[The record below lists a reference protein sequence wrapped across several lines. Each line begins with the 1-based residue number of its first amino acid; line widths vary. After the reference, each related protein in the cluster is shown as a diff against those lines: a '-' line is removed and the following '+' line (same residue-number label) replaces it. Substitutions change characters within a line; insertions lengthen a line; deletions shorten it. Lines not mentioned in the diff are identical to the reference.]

1 MSKNHVSK
9 NVTPTNFLVY
19 LLFERFLKE
28 VENVIEKSRDGR
40 YVFVDLDDSY
50 LSDVGTRLAATKE
63 VICDVSF
70 AALDWSELAIRE
82 QLKLAK
88 CKLSEIFIKN
98 IVSRRHVDNLFITL
112 LNLSKVIESI
122 NEL

>member
-1 MSKNHVSK
+1 MNENHVFK

-28 VENVIEKSRDGR
+28 VENVIEKSHDGR
-40 YVFVDLDDSY
+40 CVSLDLDDSY
-50 LSDVGTRLAATKE
+50 LSYVSTRLTSTKE
-63 VICDVSF
+63 VVSDVSF
-70 AALDWSELAIRE
+70 TALDWSELAIRE